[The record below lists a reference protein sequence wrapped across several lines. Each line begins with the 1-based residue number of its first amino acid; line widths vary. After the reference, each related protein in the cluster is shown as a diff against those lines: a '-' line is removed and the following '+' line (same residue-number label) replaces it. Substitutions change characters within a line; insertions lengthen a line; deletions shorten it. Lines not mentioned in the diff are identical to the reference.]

1 MEELKKE
8 NLDLSYKL
16 RELQVELHSALKN
29 YQNTSQLLEQ
39 KGNESSRLQRII
51 SDLET
56 KNKRVNEM
64 LGKDMAHRAVNFQS
78 KVEQMLQKPR
88 SQQRIV
94 TEPDLNDSREISP
107 YRPTESI
114 KMLERIV
121 DL

>member
-1 MEELKKE
+1 MDELKKE
-8 NLDLSYKL
+8 NLELSYKL

-88 SQQRIV
+88 S
-94 TEPDLNDSREISP
+94 
-107 YRPTESI
+107 
-114 KMLERIV
+114 
-121 DL
+121 